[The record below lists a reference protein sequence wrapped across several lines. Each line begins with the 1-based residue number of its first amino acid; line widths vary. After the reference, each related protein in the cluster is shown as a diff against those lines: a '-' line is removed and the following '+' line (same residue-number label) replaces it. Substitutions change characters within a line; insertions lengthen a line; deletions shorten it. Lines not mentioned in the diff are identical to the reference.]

1 MADLSRLVEWI
12 KLSPRYLLP
21 LLLFTG
27 FVLFAP
33 HTWLAIFGTVSLVSD
48 YRPYFGVA
56 FLLSA
61 TLILSAAIVAVYGW
75 AQQKREEASLLRDR
89 RRRLHHLSEPEKE
102 ILRGYIE
109 GQTRTQYLSMHDG
122 VVGGL
127 QTERVLF
134 RAAVLSR
141 GWDSFAYNIQPWAWD
156 YLNENPKLLS

>member
-21 LLLFTG
+21 LFLFTG
-27 FVLFAP
+27 VILFAP
-33 HTWLAIFGTVSLVSD
+33 HTWLAVFGVVSLVSD
-48 YRPYFGVA
+48 HRPYFGVV

-61 TLILSAAIVAVYGW
+61 TLLLSAAIVAVYGW
-75 AQQKREEASLLRDR
+75 TQQKREEATALRGR
-89 RRRLHHLSEPEKE
+89 RQRLHHLSVSEKE

-134 RAAVLSR
+134 RASVLSR
-141 GWDSFAYNIQPWAWD
+141 SWDSFAYNIQPWAWD

>member
-1 MADLSRLVEWI
+1 MANLSGLVEWI

-33 HTWLAIFGTVSLVSD
+33 SSVLSAFGLVGFVSD
-48 YRPYFGVA
+48 YRPWFGAA

-61 TLILSAAIVAVYGW
+61 TLLISAAIAACYGRVIRW
-75 AQQKREEASLLRDR
+75 RRQAQREKYM

-109 GQTRTQYLSMHDG
+109 WSTRTRYLPMHDG

-127 QTERVLF
+127 EVEHIIF
-134 RAAVLSR
+134 RSSNFGDLAS
-141 GWDSFAYNIQPWAWD
+141 WAYNVQPWAWE